1 MTDLRSNLSI
11 IMVTINEFNI
21 PIVYYIVYC
30 ILYPSCYIKENP
42 NHRLNKFPFL

>member
-21 PIVYYIVYC
+21 PIV
-30 ILYPSCYIKENP
+30 LESKLLHQRESKP
-42 NHRLNKFPFL
+42 